1 MKKLLFTLALTTLPL
16 AGLWAAPTPT
26 ETLYDGKA
34 AGQSNVSVAAWGGGS
49 GQEASDVTLFG
60 GHSLKVTTLDTH
72 QGARLTFDKPV
83 SLAGDARVFQ
93 VTLRRGGATLH
104 YDPRTIPGYDPA
116 TGEAPDTGDASDTN
130 GYPGA
135 NNYPGA
141 GGLNQGFDPSGRGG
155 FGAGADTGGGGR
167 GGRGGGR
174 GGRGGRGGFGS
185 RNNGGGEGGNG
196 GGGNGRGGRGRA
208 ETPLIPE
215 INAVRLEFTLEN
227 GKKAD
232 VYRAI
237 PEATDASAGEGWY
250 SVNVPVS
257 ALNLGGTDS
266 PLKSVTIGGNQFGIF
281 YIGRI
286 KLASKTAAP
295 NLSIDGP
302 DKVAPG
308 QPVTLRV
315 KGASDL
321 DSLKYTWD
329 FNANDG
335 RNDQATG
342 NIATTRY
349 YTPDQD
355 MTITL
360 TASDLDGVNPP
371 VKVTKTIHISA
382 GNGGYP
388 GANNYPGAGGGYDPS
403 GRGGYPGG
411 GPGGYP
417 GGGPGSDYPGG
428 GGPGSDS
435 PGGGEQMPAPGGG

>member
-16 AGLWAAPTPT
+16 AGLRAAPSPT

-34 AGQSNVSVAAWGGGS
+34 AAQSNVSVAAWGGGS
-49 GQEASDVTLFG
+49 GQEATDVTLFG

-72 QGARLTFDKPV
+72 QGARMTFDKPV

-116 TGEAPDTGDASDTN
+116 TGEAPDTGGASDTN

-141 GGLNQGFDPSGRGG
+141 GGFDPSGRGG
-155 FGAGADTGGGGR
+155 FGAGGDTGGGGR
-167 GGRGGGR
+167 GGRGGR
-174 GGRGGRGGFGS
+174 RGGFGN
-185 RNNGGGEGGNG
+185 RNNG
-196 GGGNGRGGRGRA
+196 GGGNGGGNGGNYGRGGRNRA
-208 ETPLIPE
+208 ETPLIPQ
-215 INAVRLEFTLEN
+215 IDAVRLEFTLAD

-237 PEATDASAGEGWY
+237 PESTDVSAGEGWY

-257 ALNLGGTDS
+257 ALKLGGTDS

-281 YIGRI
+281 YIGRM
-286 KLASKTAAP
+286 KLASKTAAL

-302 DKVAPG
+302 EKVAPG

-329 FNANDG
+329 FNSNDG

-349 YTPDQD
+349 FTPDQD
-355 MTITL
+355 VTITL

-371 VKVTKTIHISA
+371 VKVTKTIHISE

-388 GANNYPGAGGGYDPS
+388 GAGYPGAGGGFDPS
-403 GRGGYPGG
+403 GRGGYSGGPDSNYPGGPSSDFPGG
-411 GPGGYP
+411 G
-417 GGGPGSDYPGG
+417 
-428 GGPGSDS
+428 
-435 PGGGEQMPAPGGG
+435 QMPAPGNR

>member
-1 MKKLLFTLALTTLPL
+1 MKHTLFALALATLPL
-16 AGLWAAPTPT
+16 AGLRAAPSPT
-26 ETLYDGKA
+26 ATLYDGKA
-34 AGQSNVSVAAWGGGS
+34 AAQSNVSVAAWGGGS
-49 GQEASDVTLFG
+49 GQEATDITLFG

-93 VTLRRGGATLH
+93 LTLRRGGATLH
-104 YDPRTIPGYDPA
+104 YDPRTVPGYDPA
-116 TGEAPDTGDASDTN
+116 TGEAPDLGDTS
-130 GYPGA
+130 GA
-135 NNYPGA
+135 GGYPGA
-141 GGLNQGFDPSGRGG
+141 GGGFDPSGRGG
-155 FGAGADTGGGGR
+155 FGAGAG
-167 GGRGGGR
+167 
-174 GGRGGRGGFGS
+174 GGRGGRGGFGN
-185 RNNGGGEGGNG
+185 RGNGGGGYGGGNG
-196 GGGNGRGGRGRA
+196 GGGYGRGGRGRA

-237 PEATDASAGEGWY
+237 PDATDASAGEGWY

-257 ALNLGGTDS
+257 SLKLGGTDS

-295 NLSIDGP
+295 TLTIDGP

-315 KGASDL
+315 KGDTDL

-349 YTPDQD
+349 YTPGQD
-355 MTITL
+355 VTITL
-360 TASDLDGVNPP
+360 TATDLDGVNPP
-371 VKVTKTIHISA
+371 VKVTKTVHVTE
-382 GNGGYP
+382 GPGGYP
-388 GANNYPGAGGGYDPS
+388 GGPGGGYPGGPGGYPGGPGGGFDPS
-403 GRGGYPGG
+403 GRGGGYPGG
-411 GPGGYP
+411 GPGAGYP
-417 GGGPGSDYPGG
+417 GGGYPGAGYPGG
-428 GGPGSDS
+428 SPDNSDA
-435 PGGGEQMPAPGGG
+435 GL

>member
-16 AGLWAAPTPT
+16 AGLRAAPSPP

-34 AGQSNVSVAAWGGGS
+34 AAQSNVSVAAWGGGS
-49 GQEASDVTLFG
+49 GQEATDVTLFG

-72 QGARLTFDKPV
+72 QGARMTFEKPV

-104 YDPRTIPGYDPA
+104 YDPRTIPGYDPS
-116 TGEAPDTGDASDTN
+116 TGEAPDLGDASDTS

-135 NNYPGA
+135 AGYPGA
-141 GGLNQGFDPSGRGG
+141 GGGFDPTGRGG
-155 FGAGADTGGGGR
+155 FGTGDTG

-174 GGRGGRGGFGS
+174 GGRGGRRGGLGTRS
-185 RNNGGGEGGNG
+185 NGGNNGGGNNGGGNNG
-196 GGGNGRGGRGRA
+196 GGNNGGGNNGGGNGRNYGRGGRNQA
-208 ETPLIPE
+208 EIPLIPQ
-215 INAVRLEFTLEN
+215 INAVRLEFTLAN

-237 PEATDASAGEGWY
+237 PDSTDVSAGEGWY

-257 ALNLGGTDS
+257 ALKLGGTDS
-266 PLKSVTIGGNQFGIF
+266 PLKSVTIGGDQFGIF
-281 YIGRI
+281 YIGRM

-295 NLSIDGP
+295 TLSIDGP
-302 DKVAPG
+302 DKIAPG

-315 KGASDL
+315 KGDSDL

-329 FNANDG
+329 FNSNDG
-335 RNDQATG
+335 RNDQVTG

-349 YTPDQD
+349 FTPNQD
-355 MTITL
+355 VTITL

-371 VKVTKTIHISA
+371 VKVTKTIHITA

-388 GANNYPGAGGGYDPS
+388 GAGYPGTGGIDPS

-411 GPGGYP
+411 
-417 GGGPGSDYPGG
+417 PGSDYPGG
-428 GGPGSDS
+428 G
-435 PGGGEQMPAPGGG
+435 QMPAPGSL